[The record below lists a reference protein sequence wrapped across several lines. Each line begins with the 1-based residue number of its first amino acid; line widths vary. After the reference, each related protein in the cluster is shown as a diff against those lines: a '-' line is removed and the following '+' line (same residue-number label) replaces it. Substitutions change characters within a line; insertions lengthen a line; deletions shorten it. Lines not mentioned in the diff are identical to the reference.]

1 MSAEKTPLLSI
12 VIPTYRRAQYLR
24 EMLNSII
31 GQALQEPDLQSS
43 FEVVVVDNG
52 MDEATQLLMENMCAA
67 HPFISYVR
75 RLHSVPMEES
85 ILAAKYHGRGMYLW
99 TLGDDDALEAGALS
113 AILEHIRQEFPEI
126 FLVAREAWTPDL
138 GRRLVTMHGNYP
150 EDEVSFSTLLQAV
163 QALGWGYYF
172 VYLGAS
178 VFRKDKFRAVNE
190 ASYLNSP
197 HSFSFCVLEA
207 FHDIPCRYLKK
218 KSMTRYRTENVLPYS
233 ESGLSSVTIIMLYGF
248 LHLKRHGIG
257 SWHEFLSIRDIIFS
271 NEKLVHLKIHSLAV
285 CMLSNQWDRVR
296 TRQPILE
303 EEWDIFQEAYVAYGN
318 EEMHALLSRIRS
330 HVQDDAQSERSINE
344 QLGVILI
351 KENLDRRTYPRNTL
365 QVV

>member
-1 MSAEKTPLLSI
+1 
-12 VIPTYRRAQYLR
+12 
-24 EMLNSII
+24 
-31 GQALQEPDLQSS
+31 
-43 FEVVVVDNG
+43 
-52 MDEATQLLMENMCAA
+52 
-67 HPFISYVR
+67 
-75 RLHSVPMEES
+75 
-85 ILAAKYHGRGMYLW
+85 
-99 TLGDDDALEAGALS
+99 LS

-150 EDEVSFSTLLQAV
+150 EDEVSFPSLLQAV

-303 EEWDIFQEAYVAYGN
+303 EEWNIFQEAYVAYGN

-330 HVQDDAQSERSINE
+330 HVQDDAQSEQSINE